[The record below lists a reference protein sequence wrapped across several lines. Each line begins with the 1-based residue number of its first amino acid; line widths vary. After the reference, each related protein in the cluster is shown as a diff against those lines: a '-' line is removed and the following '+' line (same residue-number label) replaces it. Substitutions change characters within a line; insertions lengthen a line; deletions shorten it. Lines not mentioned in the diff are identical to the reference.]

1 VAKNEEADEAALFS
15 RLGPRGIIPL
25 SMSTQYTLEKADLL
39 GDYVDRRLFRELIG
53 NRSSGVNRFELP
65 DCIGE
70 FSPRIRQ

>member
-1 VAKNEEADEAALFS
+1 VAKNEEADEATLFS
-15 RLGPRGIIPL
+15 RLGSRGIIPF

-39 GDYVDRRLFRELIG
+39 CDYIDRRLFREPIG
-53 NRSSGVNRFELP
+53 DRSSGVNRFELP